1 MSDSK
6 KLKQIKTSALSRS
19 FSLAKLGLSA
29 GIKYASTKITNTPL
43 EDFLNSQAVQLT
55 KELGQLKGSAM
66 KAGQM
71 LSMYGEHFLPTEAN
85 AILKTLQ
92 SDSPPV
98 EWSVMK
104 KYLETYLDTQ
114 LLNELDINTE
124 PIGSASMGQV
134 YLAVVKSTGVKI
146 ALKIQYPNVEKAIDS
161 DVAAIK
167 RILSL
172 AKILPSGIDTSGIF
186 EEIKTMLR
194 QELDY
199 IGEAQLTE
207 DYAKLI
213 GDDSRFIVP
222 KVFRRYCTAKVLATE
237 YIEGLKADHP
247 IIQNLAQVRKNRLA
261 ENFLDLY
268 FKELFVWRL
277 VQTDPHLG
285 NYKIQLDSKGF
296 DKIVLLDFGATKLFS
311 IDFLSS
317 YKKMIKGAIDNDDE
331 TFFTGATGLGFITK
345 TDTAEYIEV
354 FKKFCHDTVE
364 PFWDYNDIRNV
375 AKKVKSDGTYN
386 WKANDLPTR
395 VVKSA
400 FQFRKFDLRTPPQ
413 DLLFLDRKT
422 AGVFMFLNAL
432 NAEINARKII
442 SPYFET
448 V

>member
-19 FSLAKLGLSA
+19 LSLAKLGLSA
-29 GIKYASTKITNTPL
+29 GIKYASTKITNTPI
-43 EDFLNSQAVQLT
+43 EDFLNSQAIQLA

-71 LSMYGEHFLPTEAN
+71 LSMYGEHFLPVEAN
-85 AILKTLQ
+85 KVLKTLQ
-92 SDSPPV
+92 SDSPPL

-104 KYLETYLDTQ
+104 KFLEIYLESDLI
-114 LLNELDINTE
+114 NELDIHTE

-134 YLAVVKSTGVKI
+134 YLAVVKSTGQRI
-146 ALKIQYPNVEKAIDS
+146 ALKIQYPEVEKAIDS
-161 DVAAIK
+161 DVSAIR

-199 IGEAQLTE
+199 VSEAQLTQ

-213 GDDSRFIVP
+213 GEDPRFIVP
-222 KVFRRYCTAKVLATE
+222 KVFRRYSTSKVLATE

-247 IIQNLAQVRKNRLA
+247 IIQNLAQDRKNKLA

-268 FKELFVWRL
+268 FKELFLWRL

-285 NYKIQLDSKGF
+285 NYKVQLHSQGL

-311 IDFLSS
+311 TEFLAS
-317 YKKMIKGAIDNDDE
+317 YKKMIKGAIDNDDVS
-331 TFFTGATGLGFITK
+331 FFKGAEGLGFINSS
-345 TDTAEYIEV
+345 DTPEYIEV
-354 FKKFCHDTVE
+354 FKKFCHETVE
-364 PFWDYNDIRNV
+364 PFWHYSDVRNV
-375 AKKVKSDGTYN
+375 AKKVKPDGTYN
-386 WKANDLPTR
+386 WKTNDLPSR

-422 AGVFMFLNAL
+422 AGVFMFLNSLSAD
-432 NAEINARKII
+432 INARKII
-442 SPYFET
+442 TPYFET
-448 V
+448 I

>member
-1 MSDSK
+1 MSDTK

-19 FSLAKLGLSA
+19 LSLAKLGLSA
-29 GIKYASTKITNTPL
+29 GIKYASTKITNSPL
-43 EDFLNSQAVQLT
+43 DEFLNSQAVQLT

-71 LSMYGEHFLPTEAN
+71 LSMYGEHFLPPEAN
-85 AILKTLQ
+85 KVLKTLQ

-98 EWSVMK
+98 DWEVMK
-104 KYLETYLDTQ
+104 KYLDTYLEKT
-114 LLNELDINTE
+114 LLDELEIQTE

-134 YLAVVKSTGVKI
+134 YLAVIKSTGAKI

-172 AKILPSGIDTSGIF
+172 AKILPSGIDTTGIF

-199 IGEAQLTE
+199 VSEAKLTE

-213 GDDSRFIVP
+213 GDDTRFIVP
-222 KVFRRYCTAKVLATE
+222 KVFQRYCTNKVLATE

-247 IIQNLAQVRKNRLA
+247 IVQNLSQARKNKLA

-268 FKELFVWRL
+268 FKELFLWRL
-277 VQTDPHLG
+277 IQTDPHLG
-285 NYKIQLDSKGF
+285 NYKIQLDSKGL
-296 DKIVLLDFGATKLFS
+296 DRIVLLDFGATKLFS
-311 IDFLSS
+311 NDFLSH
-317 YKKMIKGAIDNDDE
+317 YKKMIKGAIDNDDDS
-331 TFFTGATGLGFITK
+331 FFAGATGLGFINK
-345 TDTAEYIEV
+345 TDTDEYVQV
-354 FKKFCHDTVE
+354 FKKFCHETVE

-375 AKKVKSDGTYN
+375 AKKVKPDGTYN

-422 AGVFMFLNAL
+422 AGVFMFLNSL

-442 SPYFET
+442 SPYFDT
-448 V
+448 L